1 MRLKLWRLIP
11 NATKLL
17 PNFNHSDYSY
27 GASGVIQPG
36 NIALV
41 ASIGPYVPEQG
52 LVWLRDDSQAF
63 WEVAN
68 AELHAALAAPTQG
81 RLVEG
86 VMGTLGN

>member
-1 MRLKLWRLIP
+1 MSLKLQRLIL

-41 ASIGPYVPEQG
+41 ASIGPYVPEKG
-52 LVWLRDDSQAF
+52 LVWLRDDSQTF
-63 WEVAN
+63 WEVA
-68 AELHAALAAPTQG
+68 EVKLQVALSAPAQG
-81 RLVEG
+81 RQVEG
-86 VMGTLGN
+86 

>member
-1 MRLKLWRLIP
+1 MSLKLQRLIL

-52 LVWLRDDSQAF
+52 LVWLRDDSQTF
-63 WEVAN
+63 WEVAKV
-68 AELHAALAAPTQG
+68 ELQVALSAPAQG
-81 RLVEG
+81 RQVEG
-86 VMGTLGN
+86 